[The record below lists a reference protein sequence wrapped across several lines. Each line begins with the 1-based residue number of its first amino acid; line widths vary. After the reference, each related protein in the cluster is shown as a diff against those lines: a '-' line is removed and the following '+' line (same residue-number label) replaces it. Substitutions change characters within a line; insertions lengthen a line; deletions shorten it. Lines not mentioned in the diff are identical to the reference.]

1 MISFRCDYQT
11 GGHPKVMAEL
21 CSPNKNVQ
29 AEPGYGADSFT
40 KEAIKVLL
48 AYFGKSEEVPVR
60 FISGGTQT
68 NLLAIDSMLSRTGAV
83 IAVES
88 GHINVHESGAI
99 ERSGHKIVSLKGEN
113 GKLTAHGLQ
122 SYLTSFMNDESNRA
136 MPQPEL
142 VYISQ
147 PTELGTV
154 YSLDELRAL
163 RGVMDP
169 YGIRLYV
176 DGARLATVLYDYT
189 KEEREAYY
197 DLCHAFS
204 VGGTKCGALFGE
216 ALIYSH
222 YEPKDIDILTK
233 QHGALMA
240 KGRVIAQQY
249 IALFEDELYNQI
261 GKKEVEQA
269 MQIQDIFLRNG
280 FAAYINSPTNQQFF
294 IISRAQRIFF
304 EKEAAFEKW
313 ADVNENEIAIRLVTG
328 WSTTD
333 EEIEKLD
340 WLVQKMAKI

>member
-1 MISFRCDYQT
+1 MISFRSDYQT

-21 CSPNKNVQ
+21 CSPSQNVQ

-40 KEAIKVLL
+40 KEAITLLL
-48 AYFGKSEEVPVR
+48 AYFGKTEEVPVR

-83 IAVES
+83 IAAES

-99 ERSGHKIVSLKGEN
+99 ERSGHKIVSLKGEK
-113 GKLTAHGLQ
+113 GKLTARTLK
-122 SYLTSFMNDESNRA
+122 SYLTAFMNDESNRA

-154 YSLDELRAL
+154 YSLNELRAL
-163 RGVMDP
+163 RSVIDP
-169 YGIRLYV
+169 YGIKLYI
-176 DGARLATVLYDYT
+176 DGARLATVLCTYT
-189 KEEREAYY
+189 PEERQQYY

-222 YEPKDIDILTK
+222 YDPKDIDILTK

-249 IALFEDELYNQI
+249 LALFEDDLYNTI

-269 MQIQDIFLRNG
+269 MRVKEIFLRNG

-294 IISRAQRIFF
+294 IIKKSQRAFL
-304 EKEAAFEKW
+304 ESEVAFEKW
-313 ADVNENEIAIRLVTG
+313 ADVNESEIAIRLVTG
-328 WSTTD
+328 WATTD
-333 EEIEKLD
+333 EEIEKLGC
-340 WLVQKMAKI
+340 VVAQMAK